1 MKRQRTLEVRLGVIE
16 TQLNR
21 TTICLEQ
28 PLLLR
33 ELLGQHLTDD
43 LHVDAQKRG
52 QRARIHNI
60 AKQRAIPI
68 ALEVLDAHPPE
79 GDAEDGDPFADQVRL
94 EWPRRVVEEVP
105 ALPYRC
111 DGLRVRTRIERDDQI
126 HLLGSRRVP
135 VLADANVVERW
146 QPLDVRWEDVFPRDR
161 DAHPKDRLHE
171 QAVCAGRARAVHC
184 GHPEREVVDA
194 AHAIA
199 TAGSARESA
208 YGITSSNFFMS
219 HAAVGHRSA
228 HNPQWRQMSSSLT
241 ITRFVCGSASET

>member
-1 MKRQRTLEVRLGVIE
+1 MKGQRTLEVRLGVIE
-16 TQLNR
+16 TQLDR
-21 TTICLEQ
+21 ATICLEQ

-33 ELLGQHLTDD
+33 ELFGQHLTDD

-52 QRARIHNI
+52 QRARIHDI

-68 ALEVLDAHPPE
+68 ALEILHAHLPE
-79 GDAEDGDPFADQVRL
+79 GDAEDRDSFAHQVRL
-94 EWPRRVVEEVP
+94 ERPRRIVEEVS

-111 DGLRVRTRIERDDQI
+111 DVLRVRARIERDDQI
-126 HLLGSRRVP
+126 HLLGPRRVP
-135 VLADANVVERW
+135 VLAHTNVVERR
-146 QPLDVRWEDVFPRDR
+146 QSLNVRREDVLPCDR
-161 DAHPKDRLHE
+161 NAHAKDRLHE
-171 QAVCAGRARAVHC
+171 QAVGTGRARAVHG

-199 TAGSARESA
+199 TAGSERESA

-228 HNPQWRQMSSSLT
+228 HRPQWRQMSSSFT